1 MTEGTRGAG
10 QQERVDDLRQQLRA
24 LGYLDAGVDRFLLAP
39 ARASGNPFSVA
50 VQSAVRVG
58 LLAGTMLGP
67 AAAIGVGARVP
78 GLING
83 PRDALVLALYF
94 AALFIVL
101 FAAAA
106 ALAAIVAFL
115 LVRARRE
122 RTAAPAGAISTAA
135 GLLVGVGCLAYLTL
149 WWRTASAGIGWQ
161 SPVLT
166 AFALLLAVAISFTLG
181 HAVRITTLGVIAT
194 AAASD
199 SLPTPPRRS
208 WRLVTTGAALAFVGA
223 AVLLVATTSA
233 EPSPDVAPPHLTVLS
248 TGMRLRVIAIDGVDP
263 QLFDLGRWLG
273 PTDDIDYT
281 QYRLAPEDT
290 SDPARI
296 WTTIATGEPPSVH
309 GVQAIETRRIAG
321 LRGILSPDDSSAGRA
336 LQGATDLVRLTR
348 PSAASR
354 DERQSMTFWEVAEQA
369 GLRTAV
375 VNWWATWPAPAS
387 SGVLVTDRAVLRLE
401 HGGAQDAEIAPP
413 ELYPALAAEWTAIRK
428 AAAARASNAFQGIT
442 DPAVA
447 DALRRSA
454 ILDATIVGLA
464 DAIPGPARDLDVVYL
479 PGLDILQHTILGS
492 HDGIPLAPSAVTA
505 RVSALQAYKQ
515 FLRPLLDP
523 WLHPSPR
530 TIVVLVTEPGR
541 VSGKVPGTVAISGG
555 SGNRD
560 QPGIPGETA
569 SVVDLAPTV
578 LHLLGVPLSRELT
591 GRPLSTHVAVAR
603 VPAPVPTYGRP
614 FRIQGPRS
622 GKPLDQEMIDR
633 LRSLGYVR

>member
-1 MTEGTRGAG
+1 VTETAGGAG

-39 ARASGNPFSVA
+39 ARASGNPFGVA
-50 VQSAVRVG
+50 VKSGIRVG
-58 LLAGTMLGP
+58 VLAGAMLGP
-67 AAAIGVGARVP
+67 AAAIGVGARIP
-78 GLING
+78 GLISG

-94 AALFIVL
+94 AALFTIV

-106 ALAAIVAFL
+106 AVVGMPAFL
-115 LVRARRE
+115 LARRRGG
-122 RTAAPAGAISTAA
+122 RTTARAGRISTAS
-135 GLLVGVGCLAYLTL
+135 GLLVGIGCLAYLTL
-149 WWRTASAGIGWQ
+149 WWRTASGGIEWQ
-161 SPVLT
+161 SPLLT

-199 SLPTPPRRS
+199 SLPAPPRRS
-208 WRLVTTGAALAFVGA
+208 WRLATAGAALAFVGA
-223 AVLLVATTSA
+223 AALLVVTTSA

-248 TGMRLRVIAIDGVDP
+248 TGLRIRVIAIDGVDP

-273 PTDDIDYT
+273 PADYIDYT

-321 LRGILSPDDSSAGRA
+321 LRGILSPDRSSAGRA
-336 LQGATDLVRLTR
+336 LAGATDLVRLTR

-354 DERQSMTFWEVAEQA
+354 DERQSMTFWEVAEHA

-387 SGVLVTDRAVLRLE
+387 SGILVTDRAVLRLE

-413 ELYPALAAEWTAIRK
+413 ELYPALAAEWPAIR
-428 AAAARASNAFQGIT
+428 AAAARASNAFHGIT

-454 ILDATIVGLA
+454 MLDATIVGLS

-479 PGLDILQHTILGS
+479 PGLDILQHTILAS

-530 TIVVLVTEPGR
+530 SMVILVTEPGR
-541 VSGKVPGTVAISGG
+541 VSGKLPGTVAISGG
-555 SGNRD
+555 PGNF
-560 QPGIPGETA
+560 GHGTIPGETA
-569 SVVDLAPTV
+569 SVLDLAPTV
-578 LHLLGVPLSRELT
+578 LHLLGVPLSRDLAP
-591 GRPLSTHVAVAR
+591 PLSTHVVVAR
-603 VPAPVPTYGRP
+603 VPAPVPSYGRP
-614 FRIQGPRS
+614 FRGAAPRS